1 MKYEKKYYDMAALQC
16 EEICEEL
23 LREKARL
30 TEEEWEAEAQALEDE
45 LEKLKR
51 RCEEKSK
58 TMKKEPDE
66 EKKQAFKELSE
77 GAIWMAEYL
86 GLNITVD
93 EPDEFLGKI
102 ILEAKEFMLIYNSNR
117 LAKKILCSLVL
128 EASNV
133 YVGASS
139 DLCRMEFDF
148 SLYREV
154 ALEQK

>member
-1 MKYEKKYYDMAALQC
+1 MKIEKRYYDIAALQC

-23 LREKARL
+23 LQEKERL
-30 TEEEWEAEAQALEDE
+30 TEEEWEAEAHAIENE

-66 EKKQAFKELSE
+66 KKRQVFQELSE
-77 GAIWMAEYL
+77 CAVWMAEYL

-93 EPDEFLGKI
+93 EPDEFQGKI
-102 ILEAKEFMLIYNSNR
+102 ILEAKEFMMIYNSNP
-117 LAKKILCSLVL
+117 LAKKILSCLIV
-128 EASNV
+128 EASDV
-133 YVGASS
+133 YIGTSS
-139 DLCRMEFDF
+139 GLCRMEFDF

-154 ALEQK
+154 AFDQR